1 MINERMLLR
10 AKILAMNESSKNMS
24 IMNITSP
31 RKFNKGAINIKP
43 LNKNKIRL
51 SFIKNQ
57 DTQISYMKTST
68 STNRSRINQTNTVV
82 PSILKNYAI
91 DSLIHRSNVKSKTGT
106 TKISFSPNGSISKR
120 SNSIQNKRNSLK
132 TSYILSQK
140 TNINIKLKTN
150 KTIKK
155 QERNDDT
162 KENRDRS
169 SSHSRRELNLV
180 KNPNSFIYSLYN
192 LVKNHKKA
200 KQGSIKYKTSK
211 DKIKIYLKDIKPSE
225 KKVEKTLLEMKKIGR
240 LGDYYNHL
248 K

>member
-1 MINERMLLR
+1 
-10 AKILAMNESSKNMS
+10 
-24 IMNITSP
+24 
-31 RKFNKGAINIKP
+31 
-43 LNKNKIRL
+43 
-51 SFIKNQ
+51 
-57 DTQISYMKTST
+57 MKTAT

-82 PSILKNYAI
+82 PSISKNYAI
-91 DSLIHRSNVKSKTGT
+91 DSLIHRSNIKSKTGT

-132 TSYILSQK
+132 TSYILSRK
-140 TNINIKLKTN
+140 SNINLKLMTSQNTSLKN
-150 KTIKK
+150 ECLKK

-162 KENRDRS
+162 NNKKDRS

-200 KQGSIKYKTSK
+200 KQYKTSK
-211 DKIKIYLKDIKPSE
+211 DKIKLYLKDIKPSE

-240 LGDYYNHL
+240 LSDYYNHL

>member
-1 MINERMLLR
+1 M
-10 AKILAMNESSKNMS
+10 
-24 IMNITSP
+24 
-31 RKFNKGAINIKP
+31 
-43 LNKNKIRL
+43 
-51 SFIKNQ
+51 
-57 DTQISYMKTST
+57 
-68 STNRSRINQTNTVV
+68 
-82 PSILKNYAI
+82 
-91 DSLIHRSNVKSKTGT
+91 
-106 TKISFSPNGSISKR
+106 
-120 SNSIQNKRNSLK
+120 
-132 TSYILSQK
+132 
-140 TNINIKLKTN
+140 KTN

-162 KENRDRS
+162 KDNRDRS

-180 KNPNSFIYSLYN
+180 KNPDSFIYSLYN

-211 DKIKIYLKDIKPSE
+211 DKINIYLKDIKPSE

>member
-1 MINERMLLR
+1 
-10 AKILAMNESSKNMS
+10 
-24 IMNITSP
+24 
-31 RKFNKGAINIKP
+31 
-43 LNKNKIRL
+43 
-51 SFIKNQ
+51 
-57 DTQISYMKTST
+57 MKTAT

-91 DSLIHRSNVKSKTGT
+91 DSLIHRSNIKSKT
-106 TKISFSPNGSISKR
+106 ISKR

-140 TNINIKLKTN
+140 SNINLKLMTSQNTSLKN
-150 KTIKK
+150 QCLKK

-162 KENRDRS
+162 NNKKDRS

-211 DKIKIYLKDIKPSE
+211 DKIKLYLKDIKPSE
-225 KKVEKTLLEMKKIGR
+225 KKVEKH
-240 LGDYYNHL
+240 Y
-248 K
+248 

>member
-1 MINERMLLR
+1 
-10 AKILAMNESSKNMS
+10 
-24 IMNITSP
+24 
-31 RKFNKGAINIKP
+31 
-43 LNKNKIRL
+43 
-51 SFIKNQ
+51 
-57 DTQISYMKTST
+57 MKTAT

-91 DSLIHRSNVKSKTGT
+91 DSLIHRSNIKSKTGT

-120 SNSIQNKRNSLK
+120 SNSIQNKRISLK

-140 TNINIKLKTN
+140 SNINLKLMTSQNTSLKN
-150 KTIKK
+150 QCLKK

-162 KENRDRS
+162 NNKKDRS

-211 DKIKIYLKDIKPSE
+211 DKIKLYLKDIKPSE

>member
-1 MINERMLLR
+1 
-10 AKILAMNESSKNMS
+10 
-24 IMNITSP
+24 
-31 RKFNKGAINIKP
+31 
-43 LNKNKIRL
+43 
-51 SFIKNQ
+51 
-57 DTQISYMKTST
+57 MKTAT

-91 DSLIHRSNVKSKTGT
+91 DSLIHRSNIKSKTGT

-140 TNINIKLKTN
+140 SNINLKLMTSQNTSLKN
-150 KTIKK
+150 QFLKK

-162 KENRDRS
+162 NNKKDRS

-211 DKIKIYLKDIKPSE
+211 IKLSY
-225 KKVEKTLLEMKKIGR
+225 T
-240 LGDYYNHL
+240 
-248 K
+248 